1 MSNCSKCG
9 NCNDDCNCV
18 PKGITTPNYCPADLP
33 TCPEPSPCN
42 ETFDSK
48 CVIYTGEDIPCFS
61 IEKGNTVEQV
71 ITTMTEL
78 LTPFLCLQC
87 VSLTVPSNGALSIG
101 YNQALTWNTV
111 IGATSY
117 DVYFGTSSTNPPL
130 VSSGQISTTYIHPY
144 PLLPGTQYYWKVVPK
159 NNAGAAQNCPIY
171 TFTTLAL
178 TCVNPMSYMLDYV
191 MSEQAPSIVDPP
203 PVDVPVLIASIDDFL
218 DNGEL
223 ITNCNFC
230 CPDCTDTKRYVL
242 ASAPLYA
249 LYYSQFYSLPNCP
262 PPCCIEV
269 DASLSAMA
277 TQFSDSVPSLSTA
290 FSNVPPVTNCC
301 GTNFSECAASLKL
314 ALGTQRDAIFKL
326 LGVVEEST
334 INSSTTLCI
343 LADFLN
349 SLPAAVTDVQKASI
363 IAAILNKG
371 FVVQCRPEGTII
383 SGLQAYKQYITA
395 VQDGCLCYIPCVI
408 P

>member
-9 NCNDDCNCV
+9 NCDCNCV
-18 PKGITTPNYCPADLP
+18 PKGLTTPNYCPADLP
-33 TCPEPSPCN
+33 TCPDPSPCN

-71 ITTMTEL
+71 ITNMTTL

-87 VSLTVPSNGALSIG
+87 VSLTVPSNGATGIP
-101 YNQALTWNTV
+101 YNQTLTWNSVT
-111 IGATSY
+111 GATSY

-130 VSSGQISTTYIHPY
+130 VSTGQISTSYTYPY

-159 NNAGAAQNCPIY
+159 NNAGSATNCPIY
-171 TFTTLAL
+171 SFTTYVL
-178 TCVNPMSYMLDYV
+178 TCVNPLSYMLEYV
-191 MSEQAPSIVDPP
+191 ISEQTTPTI
-203 PVDVPVLIASIDDFL
+203 DVPTLLNSIDDFL
-218 DNGEL
+218 DSGEL

-249 LYYSQFYSLPNCP
+249 LYYSQFYTLPNCP
-262 PPCCIEV
+262 PVCCTEV
-269 DASLSAMA
+269 DASLTAM
-277 TQFSDSVPSLSTA
+277 TTPFSIGAPSLSQA
-290 FSNVPPVTNCC
+290 FLDVPPVTNCC
-301 GTNFSECAASLKL
+301 GTNFSECAASLKT
-314 ALGTQRDAIFKL
+314 ALGTARDAVFKV
-326 LGVVEEST
+326 LGIAEEST
-334 INSSTTLCI
+334 INSMTELCI

-349 SLPAAVTDVQKASI
+349 SLPGSVTDAQKASI

-371 FVVQCRPEGTII
+371 FIVQCRPEGTII
-383 SGLQAYKQYITA
+383 SGFDAYKQYIVA
-395 VQDGCLCYIPCVI
+395 VQDGCLCYTPCVI

>member
-9 NCNDDCNCV
+9 NCDCNCV
-18 PKGITTPNYCPADLP
+18 PKGLTTPNYCPADLP
-33 TCPEPSPCN
+33 TCPDPSPCN

-71 ITTMTEL
+71 ITNMTAL

-87 VSLTVPSNGALSIG
+87 VSLTVPSNGATGIP
-101 YNQALTWNTV
+101 YNQTLTWNSVT
-111 IGATSY
+111 GATSY

-130 VSSGQISTTYIHPY
+130 VSIGQISTSYTYPY

-159 NNAGAAQNCPIY
+159 NNTGLATNCPIY
-171 TFTTLAL
+171 NFTTYVL
-178 TCVNPMSYMLDYV
+178 TCVNPLSYMLEYV
-191 MSEQAPSIVDPP
+191 VSEQATPTI
-203 PVDVPVLIASIDDFL
+203 DVPSLITSINDFL

-249 LYYSQFYSLPNCP
+249 LYYSQFYTLPNCP
-262 PPCCIEV
+262 PVCCTEV
-269 DASLSAMA
+269 DASLTAM
-277 TQFSDSVPSLSTA
+277 TTSFSIGAPSLSQA
-290 FSNVPPVTNCC
+290 FLDVPPVTNCC
-301 GTNFSECAASLKL
+301 GTNFSECAASLKT
-314 ALGTQRDAIFKL
+314 ALGTARDAVFKV
-326 LGVVEEST
+326 LGIAEEST
-334 INSSTTLCI
+334 INSMTELCI

-349 SLPAAVTDVQKASI
+349 SLPGSVTDTQKASI

-371 FVVQCRPEGTII
+371 FIVQCRPEGTII
-383 SGLQAYKQYITA
+383 SGFEAYKQYIVA
-395 VQDGCLCYIPCVI
+395 VQDGCLCYKPCVI